1 MHDIYAL
8 QPQKTLDLPLLAPV
22 NRETM
27 HKPEL
32 LAAWEEMAPQLGA
45 IVGSERRSAA
55 AIPLGSE
62 QRVPRP
68 AKSTVPA
75 AAAPPPRVKDETPGG
90 PAQPPSEPAPAQP
103 PSGPAPAP
111 ATEAKAEPAPAGT
124 RRVRKKRKVI
134 RKEKTKNEKGYTVT
148 RDVEAYESYSEDE
161 PEEERKPAAPAA
173 EPKRAAPGGG
183 HGPSPQKPK
192 QGRHAA
198 PGPKQPS
205 LTSFF
210 GKSSR

>member
-8 QPQKTLDLPLLAPV
+8 QPQKTLDLPLLAAV
-22 NRETM
+22 NQETM
-27 HKPEL
+27 HRPEL
-32 LAAWEEMAPQLGA
+32 LAAWEDMGPQLGA

-90 PAQPPSEPAPAQP
+90 PAQPPSEPAPA
-103 PSGPAPAP
+103 PAS
-111 ATEAKAEPAPAGT
+111 EAKAEPAPAGT

-173 EPKRAAPGGG
+173 EPKRAAPSGS
-183 HGPSPQKPK
+183 SPQKPK
-192 QGRHAA
+192 QGRQAA
-198 PGPKQPS
+198 PGHKQPS

>member
-8 QPQKTLDLPLLAPV
+8 QPQKTLDLPLLAAV
-22 NRETM
+22 NQETM
-27 HKPEL
+27 HRPEL
-32 LAAWEEMAPQLGA
+32 LAAWEEMGPQLGA

-90 PAQPPSEPAPAQP
+90 PAQPPSEPAPA
-103 PSGPAPAP
+103 S
-111 ATEAKAEPAPAGT
+111 EAKAEPAPAGT

-183 HGPSPQKPK
+183 HGSSPQKPK

>member
-1 MHDIYAL
+1 M
-8 QPQKTLDLPLLAPV
+8 
-22 NRETM
+22 
-27 HKPEL
+27 
-32 LAAWEEMAPQLGA
+32 
-45 IVGSERRSAA
+45 
-55 AIPLGSE
+55 
-62 QRVPRP
+62 
-68 AKSTVPA
+68 
-75 AAAPPPRVKDETPGG
+75 
-90 PAQPPSEPAPAQP
+90 
-103 PSGPAPAP
+103 
-111 ATEAKAEPAPAGT
+111 
-124 RRVRKKRKVI
+124 RKKRKVI